1 MKHLVISVGLFLVS
15 SLANANLV
23 PHTITQ
29 PAHLQNKSSIAAN
42 TLTSNALSPLAE
54 TKSPY
59 QKPTKTEAIYS
70 TLFEF
75 SSHINQTIDHSGL
88 SVYWNH
94 SLISTFVSAAQSQQN
109 WANTHAAADSELS
122 SLVANSL
129 NDDYVATKNAEKR
142 INEVPVPA
150 AIWLFTSAIMLFGFA
165 RRGTV

>member
-15 SLANANLV
+15 SLASANLV
-23 PHTITQ
+23 PHAINQ
-29 PAHLQNKSSIAAN
+29 PAHLKSISLLAAN
-42 TLTSNALSPLAE
+42 SLSGYSLSPLAD

-75 SSHINQTIDHSGL
+75 SSHINQAIDQTGL

-94 SLISTFVSAAQSQQN
+94 SIISTFVSAAQSQQH
-109 WANTHAAADSELS
+109 WANTNVAEDSELS
-122 SLVANSL
+122 GLVANSL
-129 NDDYVATKNAEKR
+129 NDDYVATKNADKR
-142 INEVPVPA
+142 INEVPLPA
-150 AIWLFTSAIMLFGFA
+150 AIWLFSSAIMLFGFA

>member
-15 SLANANLV
+15 SLASANLV
-23 PHTITQ
+23 PHTINQ
-29 PAHLQNKSSIAAN
+29 PAHLQSINLMAAN
-42 TLTSNALSPLAE
+42 SLSSYTLSPLAD
-54 TKSPY
+54 TKLPY

-75 SSHINQTIDHSGL
+75 SSHINQAIDQTGL

-94 SLISTFVSAAQSQQN
+94 SLISSVASTAKSQLHVGKTN
-109 WANTHAAADSELS
+109 VAEDSELTE
-122 SLVANSL
+122 LVANSL

-150 AIWLFTSAIMLFGFA
+150 AIWLFSSAIMLFGFA